1 MFEEVLKAER
11 IWASLSG
18 HGRTAI
24 LRKVGHTELF
34 GMTTSDM
41 TLVKITIRF
50 GERLAEAIT
59 REMLAMDIA

>member
-18 HGRTAI
+18 YDRTGI

-34 GMTTSDM
+34 GMTASDM
-41 TLVKITIRF
+41 TLVKITVRF
-50 GERLAEAIT
+50 GERLAEAII
-59 REMLAMDIA
+59 REMLAMNIA